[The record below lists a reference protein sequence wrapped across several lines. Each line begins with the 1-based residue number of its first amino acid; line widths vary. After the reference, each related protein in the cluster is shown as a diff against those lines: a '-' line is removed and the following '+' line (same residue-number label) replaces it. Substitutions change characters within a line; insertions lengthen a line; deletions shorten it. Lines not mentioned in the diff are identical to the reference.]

1 MQHRIVIVSSSYRP
15 IRGAPLRHADIA
27 CTLHTNIVK
36 NRRKPA
42 PSPTNFEPDTRNR
55 PPPPPRRAAGV
66 RRTPSQ
72 RRVRTPAAATGQA
85 LRERS
90 EASAA
95 REYSARSLRR
105 KGLRSLRPQAALF
118 SVRRASRK
126 QPAAPHRRKGPER
139 KSPLR
144 TGGAMIH
151 KTVCPRTARTPA
163 GRPDA
168 YMRSG
173 TSMPS
178 SPIAARSTRATCS
191 ASWRRMRRTAA
202 SSSRRIEWSW

>member
-1 MQHRIVIVSSSYRP
+1 MQHRNVIVSYRP

-27 CTLHTNIVK
+27 CTLHTNIEK

-42 PSPTNFEPDTRNR
+42 PTPTNFEPDTRNR
-55 PPPPPRRAAGV
+55 PTPPPRRAAGV

-95 REYSARSLRR
+95 REYSVRSPRR
-105 KGLRSLRPQAALF
+105 KAFMSFGPQAALF
-118 SVRRASRK
+118 SARRASRK

>member
-1 MQHRIVIVSSSYRP
+1 MQHRIVIVSSDSGSAP
-15 IRGAPLRHADIA
+15 AARGHRLHAPYKYTKKSPKTGSDADKFRTGHPQPPA
-27 CTLHTNIVK
+27 A
-36 NRRKPA
+36 A
-42 PSPTNFEPDTRNR
+42 PSSSRGRSTYSIAEESPHTGRRNR
-55 PPPPPRRAAGV
+55 ASAPGAVRSIGCPRILRPQPAA
-66 RRTPSQ
+66 Q
-72 RRVRTPAAATGQA
+72 RPAVTPAASRLIFG
-85 LRERS
+85 S
-90 EASAA
+90 S
-95 REYSARSLRR
+95 S
-105 KGLRSLRPQAALF
+105 KPQT
-118 SVRRASRK
+118 ASR
-126 QPAAPHRRKGPER
+126 PHRRKEPER

-163 GRPDA
+163 GRPEA

>member
-1 MQHRIVIVSSSYRP
+1 MQHRIVIVSSDSGSAPAARGHRLHAPYKYSQKSPKTGSVADKFRTGHPQTARRP
-15 IRGAPLRHADIA
+15 PSSSRGRSTYSIA
-27 CTLHTNIVK
+27 EESPHTG
-36 NRRKPA
+36 R
-42 PSPTNFEPDTRNR
+42 RNR
-55 PPPPPRRAAGV
+55 ASAPGAV
-66 RRTPSQ
+66 
-72 RRVRTPAAATGQA
+72 
-85 LRERS
+85 RERS

-202 SSSRRIEWSW
+202 ASSRRIEWSW